1 MMFSFSISARMWI
14 SFSMSPMAT
23 PLRDVS
29 TLFFLMYLG
38 GGIVSTYIII
48 IIIVIDLLGSILSFS
63 ASFNN
68 AMYNG
73 KLTTAKLKH
82 L

>member
-48 IIIVIDLLGSILSFS
+48 IIVIDLLGSILSFS